1 MLRSW
6 NLLSIAT
13 VFTYT
18 KRPTHQEWPIKTLRK
33 KCKYGERGWRSSSS
47 HPRCAGHHSQLISSL
62 PTQNAHAGRKP
73 SLFRRSILIYL
84 NQEWAMKK
92 NYDNKN
98 SLKYINMKWK
108 PTLSFYTT
116 NLSKLDQWDK
126 PGSHWRH
133 VYEWMWTGIYH
144 TKVRPTD
151 LRKMRAL
158 PSVAIANYSQRQ
170 RHDGALTDVF
180 SIFFKSKWKTTSKD
194 RCPARVKTLQEQI
207 SRPIDADTHCFRHA
221 SLLKSSFNSNRF
233 YLYKTANSSGMT
245 NKNTTEEMQ
254 IWRERLKIVFF
265 SPKMCRTPQSIDFF
279 VTDAK
284 CARRQKTFSF
294 PPEHTDISKPGM
306 SNEKKLWQ

>member
-1 MLRSW
+1 MLLKYSFNSNRFY
-6 NLLSIAT
+6 L
-13 VFTYT
+13 Y
-18 KRPTHQEWPIKTLRK
+18 KTANWSGITNK
-33 KCKYGERGWRSSSS
+33 KTTEAKQIWRERFKIFFS
-47 HPRCAGHHSQLISSL
+47 HPRCAGQHSQLISSL

-116 NLSKLDQWDK
+116 NLSKLDQGDK

-158 PSVAIANYSQRQ
+158 PQLR
-170 RHDGALTDVF
+170 
-180 SIFFKSKWKTTSKD
+180 
-194 RCPARVKTLQEQI
+194 
-207 SRPIDADTHCFRHA
+207 
-221 SLLKSSFNSNRF
+221 
-233 YLYKTANSSGMT
+233 
-245 NKNTTEEMQ
+245 
-254 IWRERLKIVFF
+254 
-265 SPKMCRTPQSIDFF
+265 
-279 VTDAK
+279 
-284 CARRQKTFSF
+284 
-294 PPEHTDISKPGM
+294 
-306 SNEKKLWQ
+306 

>member
-1 MLRSW
+1 MFM
-6 NLLSIAT
+6 NECEQ
-13 VFTYT
+13 VFII
-18 KRPTHQEWPIKTLRK
+18 Q
-33 KCKYGERGWRSSSS
+33 KYG
-47 HPRCAGHHSQLISSL
+47 QLGFA
-62 PTQNAHAGRKP
+62 QNAR
-73 SLFRRSILIYL
+73 
-84 NQEWAMKK
+84 
-92 NYDNKN
+92 
-98 SLKYINMKWK
+98 
-108 PTLSFYTT
+108 TT
-116 NLSKLDQWDK
+116 
-126 PGSHWRH
+126 
-133 VYEWMWTGIYH
+133 T
-144 TKVRPTD
+144 
-151 LRKMRAL
+151 
-158 PSVAIANYSQRQ
+158 VAIANYSQRQ

-294 PPEHTDISKPGM
+294 LSKPYIYLNQEWAM
-306 SNEKKLWQ
+306 KKNYDNKNILKLLK

>member
-1 MLRSW
+1 MNVNRY
-6 NLLSIAT
+6 LSYKSTANW
-13 VFTYT
+13 F
-18 KRPTHQEWPIKTLRK
+18 
-33 KCKYGERGWRSSSS
+33 
-47 HPRCAGHHSQLISSL
+47 A
-62 PTQNAHAGRKP
+62 QNAR
-73 SLFRRSILIYL
+73 
-84 NQEWAMKK
+84 
-92 NYDNKN
+92 
-98 SLKYINMKWK
+98 
-108 PTLSFYTT
+108 TT
-116 NLSKLDQWDK
+116 
-126 PGSHWRH
+126 
-133 VYEWMWTGIYH
+133 T
-144 TKVRPTD
+144 
-151 LRKMRAL
+151 
-158 PSVAIANYSQRQ
+158 VAIANYSQRQ

-306 SNEKKLWQ
+306 SNEKNYDNKNSLKYINMKWKPTLSFYTTNLSKLDQWDKPGSHWRHVYEWMWTGIYHTKVRPTDLRKMRALPQLR